1 MNYSPDFNAGQ
12 NTAIT
17 KTSGP
22 SLCVIWLFTEDSNLT
37 AFPLTTILLA
47 TLSFP
52 WGILEPL
59 SSLTLKKDVV
69 CNALTLL
76 LLMQQFLGE

>member
-1 MNYSPDFNAGQ
+1 M
-12 NTAIT
+12 
-17 KTSGP
+17 
-22 SLCVIWLFTEDSNLT
+22 IWLFTEDTNLT
-37 AFPLTTILLA
+37 AFPLTPILLA
-47 TLSFP
+47 TLYFP

-76 LLMQQFLGE
+76 LMQQFLGEQHKLGAFSLGLKVC